1 MNETLKT
8 SLAHWPELS
17 QSVFV
22 PHTEI
27 EYRRLVALLDQLV
40 DEVGNDQGHPLAS
53 PWKSSACS
61 SRSTRTSKCRSWK
74 SRAQCGKSRR
84 QPKRDNTVPTPGI
97 LPDNKQPVTD
107 NQSRRVFF
115 FLL

>member
-22 PHTEI
+22 PHTEV

-40 DEVGNDQGHPLAS
+40 DEVGNDETHPLAS
-53 PWKSSACS
+53 LMEVVGLLIEKYEDE
-61 SRSTRTSKCRSWK
+61 
-74 SRAQCGKSRR
+74 Q
-84 QPKRDNTVPTPGI
+84 VPELEESIAVREEPPT
-97 LPDNKQPVTD
+97 T
-107 NQSRRVFF
+107 
-115 FLL
+115 